1 MRHFAARRALDVEG
15 LGEKLVEQL
24 VDADL
29 VQTPADLFRLDQATL
44 AGLARM
50 GEKSADN
57 LLAALVKARE
67 TTLPRLL
74 FALGIREVGE
84 ATAAALA
91 AHFGDLAVLMEAD
104 LGSVQQVPDVGPV
117 VAARVVEYFAD
128 PAHRDMIVRLR
139 EAGVHWPESALAPLA
154 DGLPLAGLTW
164 VLTGALASMERGAA
178 EDALRALGAR
188 ISGSVSKKTDFVVA
202 GSDAGSKLRKA
213 EALRVRVLDESALL
227 RTREPKRPPD

>member
-1 MRHFAARRALDVEG
+1 
-15 LGEKLVEQL
+15 

-29 VQTPADLFRLDQATL
+29 VQTPADLFRLDQTTL

-139 EAGVHWPESALAPLA
+139 EAGVHWPESALVPLA

-227 RTREPKRPPD
+227 RTLETKRPPD

>member
-1 MRHFAARRALDVEG
+1 
-15 LGEKLVEQL
+15 
-24 VDADL
+24 
-29 VQTPADLFRLDQATL
+29 LFRLDQTTL

-128 PAHRDMIVRLR
+128 PAHRDMIVLLR
-139 EAGVHWPESALAPLA
+139 EAGVHWPESALVPLA
-154 DGLPLAGLTW
+154 AYRSGLRPRHGLLEAVLPL
-164 VLTGALASMERGAA
+164 VQA
-178 EDALRALGAR
+178 ENMHQPQLGTKS
-188 ISGSVSKKTDFVVA
+188 ISIQNE
-202 GSDAGSKLRKA
+202 SKL
-213 EALRVRVLDESALL
+213 
-227 RTREPKRPPD
+227 